1 MQGYRCHIIKYA
13 LLSAGLILGIQGFGF
28 AQTSYEARPESKVWI
43 EGSSTVHDFD
53 CKSDT
58 IGGSAKIPQKIAA
71 RDTVSGITGPEIEIE
86 FPVRSFDCGRSR
98 MNRDFYEALNAEEY
112 EAITFDFTGAKKL
125 EADSNNSES
134 YDNYEVAGKL
144 TVSGVTREVLVQVK
158 GQPKDDGT
166 IRIFGAKKISMKD
179 FDIEPPTALMG
190 MVRVHEELVVH
201 FDLWVKSK

>member
-1 MQGYRCHIIKYA
+1 MQVYRCHIIKHT
-13 LLSAGLILGIQGFGF
+13 LLSAGLILGLHGFGF

-58 IGGSAKIPQKIAA
+58 IGGRAEVPKIAA
-71 RDTVSGITGPEIEIE
+71 KDTVSGTAGPEIEIE
-86 FPVRSFDCGRSR
+86 FPVKSFDCGRSR
-98 MNRDFYEALNAEEY
+98 MNRDFYEALNADDH
-112 EAITFDFTGAKKL
+112 EAITFDFTGARKL
-125 EADSNNSES
+125 ETDSNNNSES
-134 YDNYEVAGKL
+134 YDKYEVAGKL

-158 GQPKDDGT
+158 GLPKEDGA

-190 MVRVHEELVVH
+190 MVRVHEELIVH
-201 FDLWVKSK
+201 FDLLVESK